1 MTDVLNKIEEPAWC
15 HIFEED
21 GYNREAVINAGFKKI
36 GTKVSTF
43 SDIIGVYYKGGR
55 KFIPVPET
63 ENIQYIDGVK
73 IGVLAGSLLSTL
85 FGYFILLFS
94 TKN

>member
-1 MTDVLNKIEEPAWC
+1 MKIIKNAVL
-15 HIFEED
+15 
-21 GYNREAVINAGFKKI
+21 NAGFKKI

-63 ENIQYIDGVK
+63 ENINIVK
-73 IGVLAGSLLSTL
+73 TKLEFDHRCLLM
-85 FGYFILLFS
+85 Y
-94 TKN
+94 